1 MLKGL
6 AVRPLRKIPYNTHT
20 HYIMTVQKNS
30 LQYTHY
36 IYNCLSGRKQST
48 QSVDCVWLT
57 IFYFQKVMKDLL
69 FSLGS

>member
-1 MLKGL
+1 MLKVL
-6 AVRPLRKIPYNTHT
+6 PSDPSEKLLTIHT

-48 QSVDCVWLT
+48 QSVDCVWLI

>member
-1 MLKGL
+1 
-6 AVRPLRKIPYNTHT
+6 
-20 HYIMTVQKNS
+20 MTVQKNS